1 MRCADF
7 FEGARAGRVKYILLS
22 LIMPDTWFY
31 RLDIGLNISNLC
43 TVDNKVD
50 GEVTE
55 VPGQGSDGGGHSVGL
70 ARWTHTLDVSAG
82 TKKRKI
88 QRSRDTGLGLVP
100 RTSASERKL
109 PRTKVRLDEHG

>member
-1 MRCADF
+1 
-7 FEGARAGRVKYILLS
+7 
-22 LIMPDTWFY
+22 MPDTWFY
-31 RLDIGLNISNLC
+31 RLNIGLIISNLSM
-43 TVDNKVD
+43 VDNNVG

-88 QRSRDTGLGLVP
+88 HRSRDTGLGLV
-100 RTSASERKL
+100 L
-109 PRTKVRLDEHG
+109 PLKGSCPGEKYATWTNI

>member
-1 MRCADF
+1 M
-7 FEGARAGRVKYILLS
+7 S
-22 LIMPDTWFY
+22 DTWFY
-31 RLDIGLNISNLC
+31 RLDNGLNINHHYL
-43 TVDNKVD
+43 VGNKVD

-88 QRSRDTGLGLVP
+88 QRSRDTGLGLV
-100 RTSASERKL
+100 L
-109 PRTKVRLDEHG
+109 PLKGSCPGQKYATWVKHLIELTMNRLKEFLMFL

>member
-1 MRCADF
+1 M
-7 FEGARAGRVKYILLS
+7 VLQVN
-22 LIMPDTWFY
+22 
-31 RLDIGLNISNLC
+31 IGLIISNLY
-43 TVDNKVD
+43 TVDNNVG

-88 QRSRDTGLGLVP
+88 QRSRDTGLGLV
-100 RTSASERKL
+100 L
-109 PRTKVRLDEHG
+109 PLKGSCLGQKYATWTNI

>member
-1 MRCADF
+1 MRYADF

-31 RLDIGLNISNLC
+31 WLDIGLNLSNHYI
-43 TVDNKVD
+43 VGNKVD
-50 GEVTE
+50 DEVTE

-88 QRSRDTGLGLVP
+88 HRSRDTGLGLV
-100 RTSASERKL
+100 L
-109 PRTKVRLDEHG
+109 PLKGSCPGQKYAAWMNI

>member
-1 MRCADF
+1 
-7 FEGARAGRVKYILLS
+7 
-22 LIMPDTWFY
+22 MPDTWFY
-31 RLDIGLNISNLC
+31 RLNNGLIKSNLYM
-43 TVDNKVD
+43 VDNNVG

-88 QRSRDTGLGLVP
+88 HRSRDTGLGLV
-100 RTSASERKL
+100 L
-109 PRTKVRLDEHG
+109 PLKGSCPGQKYAARINI

>member
-1 MRCADF
+1 MVLQVEHRI
-7 FEGARAGRVKYILLS
+7 EYS
-22 LIMPDTWFY
+22 Y
-31 RLDIGLNISNLC
+31 HY
-43 TVDNKVD
+43 TVGNKVD

-88 QRSRDTGLGLVP
+88 HRSRDTGLGLV
-100 RTSASERKL
+100 L
-109 PRTKVRLDEHG
+109 PLKGSCPGQKYAVRINI

>member
-1 MRCADF
+1 MQTF
-7 FEGARAGRVKYILLS
+7 LKEPKWAGRVKHILLS

-31 RLDIGLNISNLC
+31 RLNIRLIISYLYM
-43 TVDNKVD
+43 VDNNVG

-88 QRSRDTGLGLVP
+88 HRSRDTGLGLV
-100 RTSASERKL
+100 L
-109 PRTKVRLDEHG
+109 PLKGSCPGQKYAARINI